1 MTITIVNPR
10 KSLNVMIL
18 LVTGFCL
25 LLVSC
30 SNGESTTKTHTNQE
44 ITYDSL
50 LAEALEA
57 DEYGMHQYVMAFWKK
72 GPNRSLDSVRAMELQ
87 MAHLENI
94 GRMADNRDL
103 LLAGPFLDT
112 GDLRGIYIFD
122 VKTIEEAEA
131 LTKTDPAIQ
140 AGSLIMELKPWY
152 GSAALM
158 ELNQRH
164 KRVTK
169 THF

>member
-57 DEYGMHQYVMAFWKK
+57 DEYGMHQYVMAFLKK

-94 GRMADNRDL
+94 GRMADNR
-103 LLAGPFLDT
+103 
-112 GDLRGIYIFD
+112 
-122 VKTIEEAEA
+122 
-131 LTKTDPAIQ
+131 
-140 AGSLIMELKPWY
+140 
-152 GSAALM
+152 
-158 ELNQRH
+158 
-164 KRVTK
+164 
-169 THF
+169 